1 MEIRAISGKKI
12 ILIILI
18 CGRKPKLQSRKTIHI
33 MSIQAFLEKVKQ
45 TPTQITF
52 PETIAVIE
60 GNYNFTPTAFQ
71 NGTQHN
77 AAGENS
83 GSCKLFSFAKLQNLS
98 KEETL
103 ACFGAFYFE
112 EVLGDPN
119 GTNHQNIR
127 NFINLGW
134 DGIQFEGNALE
145 AK

>member
-1 MEIRAISGKKI
+1 MLIGVIRGKKVKSFL
-12 ILIILI
+12 ILLI
-18 CGRKPKLQSRKTIHI
+18 CGKKTII
-33 MSIQAFLEKVKQ
+33 NNMSIQAFLEKVKQ

-60 GNYNFTPTAFQ
+60 ENYNFTPTAFQ

-145 AK
+145 EK